1 LPNPAVAA
9 LATVVTASLTVAA
22 RSAELAAAVEPTTGD
37 GPPNNTIFFYI
48 THQEQLLPSNILSS
62 LPRWL
67 HCQGGGG
74 GKSELVLLAVAFM
87 PNLRLCLVP
96 LKIYYAKKRLTV
108 I

>member
-1 LPNPAVAA
+1 MAP
-9 LATVVTASLTVAA
+9 LT
-22 RSAELAAAVEPTTGD
+22 
-37 GPPNNTIFFYI
+37 IQFFFYI

-74 GKSELVLLAVAFM
+74 GKSELVLLAVAFV

-96 LKIYYAKKRLTV
+96 LKMYYAKKKIDRHIKLAIYAWSTKYRWNQN
-108 I
+108 